1 MVKPIDNTNLNG
13 GSDDKI
19 RNESGSMYP
28 IGWTLD
34 SFTPSAPPAPPAQSA
49 EFEQSLNAAQQQL
62 QLQQHQKQQ
71 QQQQQSCA
79 PQQTAVSYRSNGHSR
94 NPSSINGITITTQV
108 IQPPPNKPDAINN
121 FLKIIRF
128 RSEDGDEK
136 SKNPQFCGIRE
147 ARYISK

>member
-19 RNESGSMYP
+19 RNESGSYP
-28 IGWTLD
+28 LGWTLD
-34 SFTPSAPPAPPAQSA
+34 SLAPSAPPAPPAQSA
-49 EFEQSLNAAQQQL
+49 EFEQSLNAAQQQQQ
-62 QLQQHQKQQ
+62 QLQHQKQQ

-94 NPSSINGITITTQV
+94 NPSSINGITI
-108 IQPPPNKPDAINN
+108 QPPPNKPDAINN

-128 RSEDGDEK
+128 RSEDGEEK
-136 SKNPQFCGIRE
+136 SQSPQFCGIRE